1 MVINAKKISDV
12 VLIYDQYYDK
22 KPKTALLLL
31 ERVALC
37 CGICLCAM
45 MFLLA
50 EYKLPVSRWAAAG
63 QSLLFSAGF
72 SLLFVFVKKR
82 FAIPAVVGLCG
93 VIALFNRGVIM
104 ERLTYFMD
112 GLWLLMDGRFIPGKI
127 LADHDLD
134 LLTPDSLMFCEGTA
148 FGFGLIIFLFS
159 MITAACMTLKPQI
172 FPSLIIWIAL
182 WTPVL
187 ISEKFTFSGWIIPT
201 LALYMGAASLT
212 SVYGQGIALG
222 RAFGGSYHDAA
233 VRSERSFFNSLARVS
248 PLKQVEMRT
257 AYFSKYFSS
266 AMYAAALFAALGIVA
281 GGVFSSSSGID
292 YTKLYDFVRDLGENS
307 PFTNPFEKDPSSEW
321 FTEPSGDSVGDTGS
335 LSITTPG
342 RGNQEILRVK
352 NSGNSAVYLRGDIG
366 IDFTG
371 EDWTS
376 PVNSEPRA
384 WHTSGLADYYRP
396 VEVQVSYT
404 LQSLLSNRSD
414 YYISSA
420 NVTIDYLCDSTV
432 TFLPAYT
439 SDFGYFD
446 NDMFK
451 IYGDFV
457 ARVNKG
463 YDKMDSVYCT
473 ALIPDY
479 TNMDDSPTDGVPDSL
494 RRAVNFAQGS
504 GGVSAILNSG
514 GYFTGHSDAFSIYR
528 NYVNDTYLGVS
539 DDYRGMIR
547 KYIDDNG
554 FYKMAAAI
562 GDGENEI
569 VRRYLIS
576 KMVADY
582 LRSNYTYSLNTNR
595 SNNPLDRFLNET
607 KSGHCALYASSMA
620 LILREMGIPARYCT
634 GFVAQP
640 NDGRAT
646 VLRSKNL
653 HAWVEVFLDELGW
666 VTFDPTSSS
675 QTGGN
680 PGEISR
686 PESSAPSSNS
696 TPESSSPE
704 SSGES
709 SQVSEPSSEPDESDT
724 SLGFSSGEVPPPPD
738 KPDVNVLPY
747 ILGLLAVIAVL
758 IPVFLSLRFYNKM
771 EERALGAIRKIR
783 ASGNTDILL
792 EKIIAVMRI
801 CGVCQ
806 RPGEM
811 PRRFYARAEKEF
823 HCSIKEYRGLL
834 QAAAFGKDALD
845 ETDCVRLA
853 VLLERLYN
861 AAEKQLTPIGRIR
874 LRRAILSRKS
884 FCKA

>member
-1 MVINAKKISDV
+1 MVVNAKKISDV

-22 KPKTALLLL
+22 KPKAVLLLL

-37 CGICLCAM
+37 CGVCLCSM

-50 EYKLPVSRWAAAG
+50 EYGLPVSRWTAAG
-63 QSLLFSAGF
+63 LSLFFSAGF

-93 VIALFNRGVIM
+93 VIALFNRGVIR
-104 ERLTYFMD
+104 ERLSYFMD
-112 GLWLLMDGRFIPGKI
+112 AMWLLMDGRFIPGKI
-127 LADHDLD
+127 LVDHDLD
-134 LLTPDSLMFCEGTA
+134 LLTPDSLMYCEGTA
-148 FGFGLIIFLFS
+148 FGFGLMIFLFS
-159 MITAACMTLKPQI
+159 MITAACMTPKPQI
-172 FPSLIIWIAL
+172 FPSLIIWVLL

-187 ISEKFTFSGWIIPT
+187 VSERFTFSGWIIPA

-212 SVYGQGIALG
+212 SVYVQGIALS

-233 VRSERSFFNSLARVS
+233 ARSERSFFNSLARVS

-266 AMYAAALFAALGIVA
+266 VMYAAALFAVLGITA

-292 YTKLYDFVRDLGENS
+292 YTKLYDFVSELRERS
-307 PFTNPFEKDPSSEW
+307 PFTNPFEKDPSTEW
-321 FTEPSGDSVGDTGS
+321 FTEPSDGSISETGS

-342 RGNQEILRVK
+342 RGNKEILRVK
-352 NSGNSAVYLRGDIG
+352 NMGDSVVYLRGDIG

-376 PVNSEPRA
+376 PVDNEPRA
-384 WHTSGLADYYRP
+384 WRTSGLADYYRP

-404 LQSLLSNRSD
+404 LQSLLFDRKD
-414 YYISSA
+414 YYISSSD
-420 NVTIDYLCDSTV
+420 VTIDYMCDSTV

-446 NDMFK
+446 NEMFK

-473 ALIPDY
+473 ALVPDY
-479 TNMDDSPTDGVPDSL
+479 TNMDDSLTDGVPDSL
-494 RRAVNFAQGS
+494 RQAVNFAQGG
-504 GGVSAILNSG
+504 GGVSAILDSG
-514 GYFTGHSDAFSIYR
+514 GYFTGHTNAFTAYKSYVQNTYMSVPREYQGMLRSFMRDNDFYNKSARITKGEDGIVR
-528 NYVNDTYLGVS
+528 NY
-539 DDYRGMIR
+539 
-547 KYIDDNG
+547 
-554 FYKMAAAI
+554 
-562 GDGENEI
+562 
-569 VRRYLIS
+569 LIAR
-576 KMVADY
+576 MVADY

-595 SNNPLDRFLNET
+595 GNDPLNSFLNET
-607 KSGHCALYASSMA
+607 KSGHCALYASSMV

-634 GFVAQP
+634 GFVVQP
-640 NDGRAT
+640 NGGNAT

-653 HAWVEVFLDELGW
+653 HAWVEVYLDELGW

-675 QTGGN
+675 QTGGT
-680 PGEISR
+680 PGESSR
-686 PESSAPSSNS
+686 PESSAPSASS
-696 TPESSSPE
+696 TPESSSSPE

-709 SQVSEPSSEPDESDT
+709 SRDPETSSEPDDSET
-724 SLGFSSGEVPPPPD
+724 SLGLSSGEVPPPV
-738 KPDVNVLPY
+738 KPNVNILPY
-747 ILGLLAVIAVL
+747 ILGILAVIAAL

-771 EERALGAIRKIR
+771 EERALGAIGKLR

-806 RPGEM
+806 KPGEM
-811 PRRFYARAEKEF
+811 PGRFYARAEKEF
-823 HCSIKEYRGLL
+823 GCAIKDYRGLL
-834 QAAAFGKDALD
+834 QAAAFSKDTLD
-845 ETDCVRLA
+845 TAGCARLA

-861 AAEKQLTPIGRIR
+861 AAEKQLTPFGRIR
-874 LRRAILSRKS
+874 LRMALLSRKS
-884 FCKA
+884 S